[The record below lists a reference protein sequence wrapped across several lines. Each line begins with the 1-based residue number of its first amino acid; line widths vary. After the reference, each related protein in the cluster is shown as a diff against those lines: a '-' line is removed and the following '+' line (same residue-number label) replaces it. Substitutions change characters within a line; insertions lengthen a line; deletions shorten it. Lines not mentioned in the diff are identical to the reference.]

1 MFQSG
6 VAFGERV
13 YLAHPHGTTATV
25 DVPVLLP
32 GGGPSTR
39 DRAVSAIPAGRGD
52 TAGPGRRTRRS
63 VDTGRSKT
71 NRRRNRTADTGPA
84 ISTRL
89 ILPGR
94 PDPILTAARTALG
107 VTAGPLPVDVDRSL
121 SRCVTTGEARWA
133 SEVLQI
139 SDWRRAVTT
148 LPAGPDLAAA
158 LHHRPDGLNTRPGL
172 RPWASD
178 GVHWA
183 AAIVD
188 GMTARA
194 RLIASLQAAQ
204 YADTAALAKDYPGL
218 TDMLGM
224 ELSMA
229 LHLTG
234 AAADTLIRTA
244 TALTDRLP
252 STLAAL
258 AVGTVTDTVAR
269 TMVRATTTSRPAV
282 AQAVDADVTPDTVA
296 KGWNPEQV
304 RRRAHRQVIAHD
316 PDGAA
321 DRHHQARRDR
331 HMARWMLSDGMAALK
346 LTAPAQDIALIW
358 EAATALADTADSPD
372 DDRTLGARR
381 VDAITDLAHHVLND
395 DTLAAHLTGGAPLAT
410 RQGRRPH
417 VQVTIPYDVLL
428 GANHPCHLDGH
439 GAITADQARLIAADG
454 TLTRLV
460 TDPLSGTLLDY
471 GRTRYDPP
479 DTLRQ
484 FVITR
489 EQTCSFVGCT
499 HPAGR
504 GQIDHITRYHPGQ
517 ATGGTTN
524 ADNLAAPDQHHHRA
538 KDGGGWT
545 HTRLPDGTHQWT
557 SPLGRVGHRPPTP
570 LWEPPTPRISDER
583 PETPAPQQ
591 QPAPTSDTERR
602 PTAAP
607 PPAPAPAPAPASAVC
622 PATTPTAEQPT
633 SRPNQHDETDR
644 AAADSANNPERV
656 NPDSTDL
663 DNDEYLDF
671 LIAGYD
677 PDRDNLDPH
686 DRFPRST
693 KESPERPPAPPA
705 ATDPADDPPPF

>member
-1 MFQSG
+1 
-6 VAFGERV
+6 V

-63 VDTGRSKT
+63 ADTGRSKT

-94 PDPILTAARTALG
+94 PDPTLTAARAALG

-204 YADTAALAKDYPGL
+204 YTDTAALAKDYPGL
-218 TDMLGM
+218 HDMLGM

-258 AVGTVTDTVAR
+258 ADGTITDTVAR

-358 EAATALADTADSPD
+358 EAATALADTAHTPD

-499 HPAGR
+499 TPPAAGR
-504 GQIDHITRYHPGQ
+504 ST
-517 ATGGTTN
+517 
-524 ADNLAAPDQHHHRA
+524 
-538 KDGGGWT
+538 
-545 HTRLPDGTHQWT
+545 T
-557 SPLGRVGHRPPTP
+557 SPPTTQDKPPAAPPTP
-570 LWEPPTPRISDER
+570 TTSPPQINTTTGPRTAAVGPTPAC
-583 PETPAPQQ
+583 PTAPTNGPAPS
-591 QPAPTSDTERR
+591 A
-602 PTAAP
+602 
-607 PPAPAPAPAPASAVC
+607 ASATHHRRTPRNPC
-622 PATTPTAEQPT
+622 PTTATGAHQRHRTPTHCSATTRTRT
-633 SRPNQHDETDR
+633 GTGTGFRGMSRNHAHRR
-644 AAADSANNPERV
+644 A
-656 NPDSTDL
+656 TDL
-663 DNDEYLDF
+663 
-671 LIAGYD
+671 
-677 PDRDNLDPH
+677 
-686 DRFPRST
+686 
-693 KESPERPPAPPA
+693 SPEPARRNRPHSS
-705 ATDPADDPPPF
+705 

>member
-13 YLAHPHGTTATV
+13 YLAHPHGTTVTV

-32 GGGPSTR
+32 GGGPSTL
-39 DRAVSAIPAGRGD
+39 DRAMSAVPAGRGD
-52 TAGPGRRTRRS
+52 SKGPGRRTRRARANRAQG
-63 VDTGRSKT
+63 TRGARGRTST
-71 NRRRNRTADTGPA
+71 TSADPTA
-84 ISTRL
+84 STRL
-89 ILPGR
+89 VLPGR
-94 PDPILTAARTALG
+94 PDPTIAARASLG
-107 VTAGPLPVDVDRSL
+107 MTAGPLPVDVDL
-121 SRCVTTGEARWA
+121 AVSRCVTTGEAQWA

-148 LPAGPDLAAA
+148 LPPGPELAAA
-158 LHHRPDGLNTRPGL
+158 LDARPDGLNTRPGL
-172 RPWASD
+172 RPWAGD

-194 RLIASLQAAQ
+194 RLIASLHAAQ

-258 AVGTVTDTVAR
+258 ADGTISDTTAR
-269 TMVRATTTSRPAV
+269 TMVRATTTSPTAV
-282 AQAVDADVTPDTVA
+282 ARAVDADVTPDTITH
-296 KGWNPEQV
+296 GWNPEQV

-321 DRHHQARRDR
+321 QRHHKARRDR
-331 HMARWMLSDGMAALK
+331 HMARWMLADGMAALK

-358 EAATALADTADSPD
+358 EAATALADTTRTPD

-381 VDAITDLAHHVLND
+381 VDAVTDLAHHVLHD
-395 DTLAAHLTGGAPLAT
+395 DTLTAHLTGGTPLTT

-439 GAITADQARLIAADG
+439 GPITADQARMIAADG

-460 TDPLSGTLLDY
+460 TDPLTGALLDY
-471 GRTRYDPP
+471 GRTRYQPP

-484 FVITR
+484 FVIAR
-489 EQTCSFVGCT
+489 DGTCSFVGCT
-499 HPAGR
+499 HPARR
-504 GQIDHITRYHPGQ
+504 GQLDHVDPYRPGHR
-517 ATGGTTN
+517 TGGTTS

-545 HTRLPDGTHQWT
+545 HTRLPDGTDQWT
-557 SPLGRVGHRPPTP
+557 SPLGRVGHRPPTA
-570 LWEPPTPRISDER
+570 LWEPPTPPVTEPATRNANHASAIGTDQQSRAAINRSRTRVLTGPPTHRCDQQRRHRLHRNRSRHHNPNHR
-583 PETPAPQQ
+583 PRHQPGLRHAPR
-591 QPAPTSDTERR
+591 RR
-602 PTAAP
+602 PRRR
-607 PPAPAPAPAPASAVC
+607 
-622 PATTPTAEQPT
+622 
-633 SRPNQHDETDR
+633 RPGRH
-644 AAADSANNPERV
+644 
-656 NPDSTDL
+656 
-663 DNDEYLDF
+663 
-671 LIAGYD
+671 
-677 PDRDNLDPH
+677 
-686 DRFPRST
+686 
-693 KESPERPPAPPA
+693 RPGR
-705 ATDPADDPPPF
+705 

>member
-1 MFQSG
+1 MFQPG

-13 YLAHPHGTTATV
+13 QLAQPHGTTPTV

-39 DRAVSAIPAGRGD
+39 DRALSAIPAGRGG
-52 TAGPGRRTRRS
+52 TAGPGRRSRRGTATAS
-63 VDTGRSKT
+63 GSKPQRRGRRGQASSADADLTTG
-71 NRRRNRTADTGPA
+71 
-84 ISTRL
+84 TRL

-94 PDPILTAARTALG
+94 PDPKLAAARAALG
-107 VTAGPLPVDVDRSL
+107 VTDGPLPVDVDHAL
-121 SRCVTTGEARWA
+121 TRCVTTGEARWA
-133 SEVLQI
+133 SEVLAI
-139 SDWRRAVTT
+139 SGWRRAVTT

-158 LHHRPDGLNTRPGL
+158 LHHRPDGLTTRPGL
-172 RPWASD
+172 RPWPGD

-204 YADTAALAKDYPGL
+204 YADTAALSKDYPGL

-234 AAADTLIRTA
+234 AAADTLIATA

-252 STLAAL
+252 HTLAAL
-258 AVGTVTDTVAR
+258 AHGQITDTVAR
-269 TMVRATTTSRPAV
+269 TMIRATSTSRPAV
-282 AQAVDADVTPDTVA
+282 ARAVDADVTPDTVT

-304 RRRAHRQVIAHD
+304 RRRAHRQIIAHD

-321 DRHHQARRDR
+321 ERHHNARRDR

-381 VDAITDLAHHVLND
+381 VDAITDLAHHVLHD
-395 DTLAAHLTGGAPLAT
+395 DTLTAHLTGGTPLPT

-417 VQVTIPYDVLL
+417 IQVTIPYDVLL
-428 GANHPCHLDGH
+428 GADHPCHLDGH
-439 GAITADQARLIAADG
+439 GPITADQARMIAADG

-460 TDPLSGTLLDY
+460 TDPLTGTLLDY
-471 GRTRYDPP
+471 GRTRYEPP

-489 EQTCSFVGCT
+489 EQTCSFIGCT
-499 HPAGR
+499 HPARR
-504 GQIDHITRYHPGQ
+504 GQLDHVDPYLPGQ
-517 ATGGTTN
+517 ATGGTTS

-570 LWEPPTPRISDER
+570 LWEPPTPPVTDER
-583 PETPAPQQ
+583 PETPAPAER
-591 QPAPTSDTERR
+591 PAPTSGPESR
-602 PTAAP
+602 PADP
-607 PPAPAPAPAPASAVC
+607 PTAPAPA
-622 PATTPTAEQPT
+622 QPT
-633 SRPNQHDETDR
+633 PDATQDDETAR
-644 AAADSANNPERV
+644 AAAD
-656 NPDSTDL
+656 PDTTTDAADHDTDL
-663 DNDEYLDF
+663 DCGILGGSESTAADLDDDDYLDF
-671 LIAGYD
+671 LIAAYN
-677 PDRDNLDPH
+677 PDETPPDPH
-686 DRFPRST
+686 DRFPRSQQQPT
-693 KESPERPPAPPA
+693 EQ
-705 ATDPADDPPPF
+705 PPPIPH